1 MSSPLTVRRP
11 RGPFALPARA
21 LLVAAGTASIALGG
35 INLFHERHVAQVDN
49 LYVGLAA
56 AVGIAWLV
64 SLLLAYRSVKPAVA
78 LTAAIAF
85 VEFGII
91 SSSHFVS
98 GPAGMSAF
106 VKSEGIT
113 AAPVLMALM
122 VTCLLTF
129 MTAIVCWSHPTGRLK
144 RIRMLPFLLSS
155 VVGATLVI
163 LYATNSVQRGDF
175 GTASPEDGTFA
186 AVVSA
191 TFWLFGGLW
200 IARVR
205 KTGALL
211 IALGTFMATFSFT
224 ALHLAKGG
232 HTIAEIAAQSGP
244 AWAVVATAMAGLAY
258 LSLAFALTILLVNL
272 LLRPRS
278 APKAA
283 AAAPVR
289 RSGSA

>member
-1 MSSPLTVRRP
+1 ML
-11 RGPFALPARA
+11 
-21 LLVAAGTASIALGG
+21 AAGAAAIALGA
-35 INLFHERHVAQVDN
+35 INLYHERHVAEVDN
-49 LYVGLAA
+49 LYLAVA
-56 AVGIAWLV
+56 ALVGIVWMV
-64 SLLLAYRSVKPAVA
+64 SLLLAYRGYKPAVA
-78 LTAAIAF
+78 VAGAIAF

-91 SSSHFVS
+91 ASSHFVT

-106 VKSEGIT
+106 VKTEGIT

-144 RIRMLPFLLSS
+144 RLRMLPLLLSS

-163 LYATNSVQRGDF
+163 LYATNSVQRDDF
-175 GTASPEDGTFA
+175 GTASAEDGTFA

-191 TFWLFGGLW
+191 TLWLFGGLW

-224 ALHLAKGG
+224 ALHLARGT
-232 HTIAEIAAQSGP
+232 HSISDIAATSGP
-244 AWAVVATAMAGLAY
+244 LWAVVATAMAGLAY
-258 LSLAFALTILLVNL
+258 VSLAVALTILLVEL
-272 LLRPRS
+272 VLRRRS
-278 APKAA
+278 APRAA
-283 AAAPVR
+283 AVAPVR